1 MLFVFE
7 NYENIWK
14 KRKKKN
20 ASVYP
25 DGSMDV
31 TMIAE
36 NLQTTSG
43 LSILLHGFISLPD
56 AMPYDKLYYRYK
68 NGDNCLS
75 LLFLSFHH
83 LAS

>member
-20 ASVYP
+20 DSVCP

-36 NLQTTSG
+36 NLQTSSG

-56 AMPYDKLYYRYK
+56 VMPYDKLYYRYK
-68 NGDNCLS
+68 NGDKCFS